1 MKYKVKW
8 TGLLTAIICLVPL
21 LTGMFGLSE
30 NAEAAETVAVTLH
43 KKKMDE
49 FPNTEIPNTGKEM
62 NEFDHYQGLAG
73 VTFTAWDV
81 TKDFYSKLGLT
92 GSETDAVAK
101 TKTEALMKT
110 FTLDKGNATN
120 VASNVTGTNGD
131 VRFSN
136 LEKRTAGGIYKVYYF
151 EETLPPGYT
160 TYSNPIILV
169 LPAMD
174 GATEL
179 STIHL
184 YPKNKIDDKEKPEK
198 ILVDETG
205 KQLDAVPS
213 GETFYTFEVG
223 KLINYKASFTFPSQ
237 IGEILTDSGTSVQQT
252 RYNKFVLDDQVSQ
265 TGVKFEGISKIV
277 IGGNE
282 LVGADLT
289 TFYNHV
295 ALTSK
300 NTTSPYS
307 DYAGFTLA
315 AKLNAETST
324 SNPTEFANSKATAE
338 YLKQFAGKKIE
349 VTYGVSMTE
358 HTPVD
363 QEIKNN
369 FVVQMTR
376 DGNTDDNRNVLP
388 PPGFGTGG
396 HKFLKH
402 ESGKEDQTLAGAEFV
417 VIRKNNGKDEYLK
430 QTVDGGAPIW
440 TEVPSGGSLADAKKF
455 TTVNDGENDG
465 KIKVTGLEKGNYF
478 LRETKAPNGFV
489 KLADDFPFEIKNGSY
504 SDSALLKVP
513 NVSQGGFLPSTGGQG
528 IIAFLVVGLGLM
540 LIAIVKYRKVREQA
554 V

>member
-62 NEFDHYQGLAG
+62 NEFDHYQGLPG

-81 TKDFYSKLGLT
+81 TEDFYSKLGLT

-120 VASNVTGTNGD
+120 VASDVTGTNGD
-131 VRFSN
+131 VTFPT

-151 EETLPPGYT
+151 EETLPDGYT

-198 ILVDETG
+198 ILVDENG
-205 KQLDAVPS
+205 KALEGVPE
-213 GETFYTFEVG
+213 GENFYTFEVG

-237 IGEILTDSGTSVQQT
+237 IGEILTENGVEQT

-277 IGGNE
+277 IGDVE
-282 LVGADLT
+282 LTDTDLT
-289 TFYNHV
+289 TFYSHMI
-295 ALTSK
+295 LTSK
-300 NTTSPYS
+300 NTDTPYLNF
-307 DYAGFTLA
+307 AGFTLTA
-315 AKLNAETST
+315 NLNAETSV
-324 SNPTEFANSKATAE
+324 SNATEYARSKATAE
-338 YLKQFAGKKIE
+338 YLKQFAGKKLEI
-349 VTYGVSMTE
+349 TYGVSMTE

-363 QEIKNN
+363 QEINNN

-376 DGNTDDNRNVLP
+376 DGDTDDNRNVLDP

-396 HKFLKH
+396 QKFLKH

-430 QTVDGGAPIW
+430 QAVKGGAPVW
-440 TEVPSGGSLADAKKF
+440 TEVPSDGNLSGATKF
-455 TTVNDGENDG
+455 TTGNDG
-465 KIKVTGLEKGNYF
+465 KIEVTGLEKGNYF

-489 KLADDFPFEIKNGSY
+489 KLTDDFAFEIKNGSY
-504 SDSALLKVP
+504 ADSALLKVP